1 MHIMLIHGQGRTSLS
16 LRLLGFRLRRGGY
29 SVHYFGYAACAE
41 SFAHIT
47 DRFVRTVQHKVSGQP
62 YLVVSHSLGGLI
74 TRAALPRLQANPPRH
89 MVMLAPPNRSP
100 WLAKRLAHNPVYR
113 LLTGD
118 CGQKLAD
125 DEFYRTLPVPNGPAT
140 IIAGTRNVFGP
151 LSPFGS
157 EANDTLLTIGETRL
171 AAVEVIQV
179 RATHAFIMNSSQ
191 VAQIILG
198 VLNTVMVSPAAWQI
212 AALLV
217 SLSHHG

>member
-1 MHIMLIHGQGRTSLS
+1 MLIHGQGRTPLS
-16 LRLLGFRLRRGGY
+16 LRLLGFRLRRRGC
-29 SVHYFGYAACAE
+29 SVHYFGYAAWAE

-47 DRFVRTVQHKVSGQP
+47 ERFVRTIQRQVSGQP

-74 TRAALPRLQANPPRH
+74 TRAVLPRLQANPPRH
-89 MVMLAPPNRSP
+89 VVMLAPPNRSP
-100 WLAKRLAHNPVYR
+100 WLAKRLAHNLAYR

-125 DEFYRTLPVPNGPAT
+125 DEFYRTLPLPSVPTT

-157 EANDTLLTIGETRL
+157 EANDTILTISETRL
-171 AAVEVIQV
+171 AAVPVRQV

-191 VAQIILG
+191 VAQIILA
-198 VLNTVMVSPAAWQI
+198 VMATYTPHDSPASVISEA
-212 AALLV
+212 
-217 SLSHHG
+217 